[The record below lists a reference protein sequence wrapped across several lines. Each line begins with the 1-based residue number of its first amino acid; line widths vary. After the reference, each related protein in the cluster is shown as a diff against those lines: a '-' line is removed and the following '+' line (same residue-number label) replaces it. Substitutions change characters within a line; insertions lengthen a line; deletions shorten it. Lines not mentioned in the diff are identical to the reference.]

1 MSGSTVRETLGFI
14 SVVAGL
20 VFVGVEIHQNT
31 AIARA
36 ATRQALSA
44 SSSEF
49 VLVAATN
56 DELGRQIDKW
66 LFGEEGH
73 TEACPDD
80 LHQACRWIRAQLRLQ
95 ENVFLQFR
103 EGLIDE
109 SVFYSYGWRDNATFE
124 SPYFAPWWRAIRTT
138 YHPDFV
144 AAFEAEY
151 GLAP

>member
-66 LFGEEGH
+66 LFGEEGVPV
-73 TEACPDD
+73 TLTSFAIES
-80 LHQACRWIRAQLRLQ
+80 
-95 ENVFLQFR
+95 LQFF
-103 EGLIDE
+103 LC
-109 SVFYSYGWRDNATFE
+109 RD
-124 SPYFAPWWRAIRTT
+124 SPARKS
-138 YHPDFV
+138 
-144 AAFEAEY
+144 
-151 GLAP
+151 

>member
-31 AIARA
+31 AIVRA

-124 SPYFAPWWRAIRTT
+124 SPYFAPWWRAIRRSR
-138 YHPDFV
+138 PWSRRD
-144 AAFEAEY
+144 
-151 GLAP
+151 